1 MMVGGSSRF
10 SSGEKSVAR
19 VLARFDRCLANAT
32 SVSYATEDCY
42 LGDDALFAYA
52 SRLAMGLAMLRAT

>member
-10 SSGEKSVAR
+10 NSGEEPVAR

-32 SVSYATEDCY
+32 SVSYATEDWY

-52 SRLAMGLAMLRAT
+52 SRLAMGLALLRAR